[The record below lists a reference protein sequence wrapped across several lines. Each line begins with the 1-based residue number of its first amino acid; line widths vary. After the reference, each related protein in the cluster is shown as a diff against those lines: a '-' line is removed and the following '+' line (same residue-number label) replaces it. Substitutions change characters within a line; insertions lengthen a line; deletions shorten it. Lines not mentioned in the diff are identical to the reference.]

1 MRHLSELII
10 DTTIQTSKQSPKVIS
25 FLSAAMAVVLPRVRA
40 RQTSAV
46 LVPSSGEKGHAPCDD
61 YYCELC

>member
-25 FLSAAMAVVLPRVRA
+25 FFSAAAALVLPRLRT

-46 LVPSSGEKGHAPCDD
+46 SVQPSGELGHGRCDD